1 MGRHVEER
9 MLKPFPPVRTQRARS
24 KDEDGRR
31 IALMFRDAPQHAE
44 AVEASV
50 LVNAAVLLSMRANLG
65 LRLRFHAGPAS
76 MPLCHAADAA

>member
-1 MGRHVEER
+1 
-9 MLKPFPPVRTQRARS
+9 MLKPFPRFEPNARVS

-50 LVNAAVLLSMRANLG
+50 LVNAAVLPSMRANLG
-65 LRLRFHAGPAS
+65 LRLRFHAGPAP